1 MWANTEP
8 PSRDSISMDSAESV
22 RTISEVVEEVKL
34 EGFDVRLD
42 KLSLVF
48 PTMKVLVVHR
58 HKGRCRLLITPVWFM
73 ERRFRDRKSI
83 AFSCLVW

>member
-48 PTMKVLVVHR
+48 PTMKVFSSSPTQGTVSSS
-58 HKGRCRLLITPVWFM
+58 HKAVWLM
-73 ERRFRDRKSI
+73 RREI
-83 AFSCLVW
+83 

>member
-1 MWANTEP
+1 
-8 PSRDSISMDSAESV
+8 MDSAESV

-48 PTMKVLVVHR
+48 PTTKVLVVHR
-58 HKGRCRLLITPVWFM
+58 HKGRCRLL
-73 ERRFRDRKSI
+73 RRPLWLMGNEI
-83 AFSCLVW
+83 